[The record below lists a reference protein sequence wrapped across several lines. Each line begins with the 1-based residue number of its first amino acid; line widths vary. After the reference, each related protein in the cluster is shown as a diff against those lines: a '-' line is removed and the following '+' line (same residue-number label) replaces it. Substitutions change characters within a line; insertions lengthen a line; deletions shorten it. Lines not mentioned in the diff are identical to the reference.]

1 MAANTKQALADAFKR
16 LLSQRSMDKIT
27 VKDIVEECGVNRQTF
42 YYHFHDIYALLEW
55 IFQDTADSLLAE
67 SRDYGDWSAGV
78 ESLLNYLRRDK
89 ALVLNAYNSVNHDV
103 VNRYL
108 KRLLRP
114 YVMQTVSLQ
123 GETLEHPPRKE
134 DVEFVTDLYTLTAAG
149 LIMEW
154 IGQQMKMQGVEERLR
169 KFYTA
174 IHGSVRFVLEN
185 LADNQE

>member
-89 ALVLNAYNSVNHDV
+89 ALVST
-103 VNRYL
+103 
-108 KRLLRP
+108 LR
-114 YVMQTVSLQ
+114 
-123 GETLEHPPRKE
+123 
-134 DVEFVTDLYTLTAAG
+134 
-149 LIMEW
+149 
-154 IGQQMKMQGVEERLR
+154 
-169 KFYTA
+169 
-174 IHGSVRFVLEN
+174 
-185 LADNQE
+185 